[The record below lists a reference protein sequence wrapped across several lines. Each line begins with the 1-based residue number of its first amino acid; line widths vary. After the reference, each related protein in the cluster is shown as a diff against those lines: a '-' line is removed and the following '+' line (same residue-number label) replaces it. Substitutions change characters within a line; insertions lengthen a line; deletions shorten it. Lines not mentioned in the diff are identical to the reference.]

1 MKVAVF
7 KDENDGAF
15 RILLSPEN
23 EDDLK
28 EISEMFYSRKSIFS
42 AHSFGGLVDGAPI
55 KSKKNLRKHYN
66 AHTLE
71 LKERR

>member
-1 MKVAVF
+1 MKAVVF

-23 EDDLK
+23 ECESK
-28 EISEMFYSRKSIFS
+28 ELSEIFYSRQSIFS
-42 AHSFGGLVDGAPI
+42 AYSFGRPTDGPPVR
-55 KSKKNLRKHYN
+55 SKKDLRKHYN
-66 AHTLE
+66 AHVLE